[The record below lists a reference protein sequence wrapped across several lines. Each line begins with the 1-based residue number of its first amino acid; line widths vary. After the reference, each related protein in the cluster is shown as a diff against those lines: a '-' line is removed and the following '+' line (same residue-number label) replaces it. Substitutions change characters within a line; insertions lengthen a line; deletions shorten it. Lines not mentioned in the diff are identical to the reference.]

1 MFVMLKGNCLVAQSG
16 GPTAAINAT
25 LCGVF
30 KKAFEREEIQKIYG
44 GLNGIEGI
52 REGKLIDLSFLEDD
66 GNRQLLLTTPASFLG
81 SCRYKL
87 KSCEDKREDYEK
99 LLEVFRKYDIRYF
112 FYIGGNDSMDTIKKL
127 SVFFKQNDYE
137 IKLIGLPKT
146 IDNDLVLTDHT
157 PGFGSSAKYI
167 ASAVKEIAADSAVYD
182 IDSVTVIEVMGRNT
196 GWLSMAAA
204 LARDKKGN
212 CVCDLIYTPEI
223 VFDYDKCR
231 EDIKEVQKHKRQ
243 VIVVISEGI
252 KDKDGRYI
260 ENAEATDQDM
270 FGHAQLGGAGKY
282 LENML
287 KKDLG
292 IKVRSVEINVLQRCA
307 GHIVSKRDIEESES
321 VGEAGVEAALE
332 GESGKMVTMKRKE
345 NTCHYDVYFAT
356 EDINKIANYEKNVPE
371 TYLNEAKNHVSAL
384 GLQYLRPLIEGEME
398 VPFEEGIPAHLCVKD
413 FIEGYRA

>member
-1 MFVMLKGNCLVAQSG
+1 MFAMLKGNCLVAQSG

-30 KKAFEREEIQKIYG
+30 KKAFEREEILKIYG

-52 REGKLIDLSFLEDD
+52 KEGNLIDLSFLENDE
-66 GNRQLLLTTPASFLG
+66 NWRLLLTTPASFLG

-87 KSCEDKREDYEK
+87 KSYEEKREDYEK

-127 SVFFKQNDYE
+127 SAFFENNDYE

-212 CVCDLIYTPEI
+212 CVCDLIYTPEFP
-223 VFDYDKCR
+223 FDYEKCR
-231 EDIKEVQKHKRQ
+231 EDIQKVQKYKSQ
-243 VIVVISEGI
+243 VIIVISEGI
-252 KDKDGRYI
+252 KDKDGKYL
-260 ENAEATDQDM
+260 ENAEATGLDM
-270 FGHAQLGGAGKY
+270 FGHAQLGGAGKC
-282 LENML
+282 LESML

-292 IKVRSVEINVLQRCA
+292 LKVRSVEINVLQRCA
-307 GHIVSKRDIEESES
+307 GHIVSKQDIEESEG
-321 VGEAGVEAALE
+321 VGEAGVTAALQ
-332 GESGKMVTMKRKE
+332 GENGKMITIRRKE
-345 NTCHYDVYFAT
+345 NTGRYEVYFVP
-356 EDINKIANYEKNVPE
+356 EDVNKIANYEKYVPK
-371 TYLNEAKNHVSAL
+371 TFLNETQNHVSSL
-384 GLQYLRPLIEGEME
+384 GLEYLKPLIEGEME

-413 FIEGYRA
+413 FLMCYRV